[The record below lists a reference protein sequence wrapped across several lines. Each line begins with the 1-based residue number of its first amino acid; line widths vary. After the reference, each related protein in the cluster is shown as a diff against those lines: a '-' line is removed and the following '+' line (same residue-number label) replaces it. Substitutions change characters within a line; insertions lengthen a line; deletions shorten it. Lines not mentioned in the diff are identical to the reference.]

1 MKSAAGRVAR
11 VGRLLQGGDA
21 AGAPAAAVSDGTAA
35 GVPGGVATTGAGSAT
50 GGVAGGG
57 GGGATLVKRK
67 PRWDFSIAGLMY
79 VTMTMFMGIA
89 AMNTQANLLF
99 GVFGLMLSVGL
110 VCFVI
115 SRLMLTGLTVRRLL
129 PDAAVVGVPVAVGYE
144 FHNGK
149 RFWPSMSVQVSELD
163 GVQAFVQQPHAYLLH
178 AAAGTSA
185 AVKVEVTP
193 KRRGVYSLGAY
204 QVSTGFPF
212 GFVKRAVTRYQAD
225 SLVIFPPLAEVDG
238 RLLRWL
244 RSSETA
250 GVTVR
255 PQRGGED
262 EVYGVKEYRGGENP
276 RLIHWKRSARTG
288 QLVAREMTRVSP
300 PRVMVVVDTWR
311 ADDAAG
317 SVAAAERA
325 VAVAASLASELLE
338 QGLLV
343 GLAAVQGDDNAAGDG
358 ADDAAA
364 ANVGRDDGDGL
375 AGSAVG
381 GGGRVVLM
389 QPNRG
394 KRHRRDV
401 LSVLARLETGPD
413 VSVDALMSRVMRTVR
428 AGTTLVL
435 VTSRGLAGPAG
446 GTPGVGGAAE
456 AATGGGLR
464 WGGDGPSWA
473 MWSGRQQGHDGVVVL
488 NVMSPLAR
496 AWFRFSPTV
505 DFSLTMPPAA
515 SGTLGADAGRGGRL
529 AREMK
534 AGVGHV

>member
-1 MKSAAGRVAR
+1 M
-11 VGRLLQGGDA
+11 LQGGDA
-21 AGAPAAAVSDGTAA
+21 AGRPAAAAAGGSDGTAA
-35 GVPGGVATTGAGSAT
+35 GVPGGVTATGAGGAT
-50 GGVAGGG
+50 GGAGVA
-57 GGGATLVKRK
+57 GGATLVKRK

-225 SLVIFPPLAEVDG
+225 SLVIFPPLAQVDG

-311 ADDAAG
+311 ADEAAG

-343 GLAAVQGDDNAAGDG
+343 GLAAVQGDDAATGDR

-364 ANVGRDDGDGL
+364 GGGDPAGDGL
-375 AGSAVG
+375 AEPEVG

-401 LSVLARLETGPD
+401 LSALARLETGPS

-446 GTPGVGGAAE
+446 ATAGVAGATE
-456 AATGGGLR
+456 TATGGGLR
-464 WGGDGPSWA
+464 WEGDGPSWA

-505 DFSLTMPPAA
+505 NFSLTMPPAA
-515 SGTLGADAGRGGRL
+515 SGTLGVDAGLGGPQ
-529 AREMK
+529 ARTTKE
-534 AGVGHV
+534 GVGHV